1 MYVSMSI
8 LDKPI
13 GHGFRKNNNVF
24 AGRGLDHHHIPYIKI
39 RSRWAEKLN
48 AYKHILRGN
57 KCKCE
62 CRVRKDFLNINAL

>member
-24 AGRGLDHHHIPYIKI
+24 AGRGLDHHLIPYIKI

-57 KCKCE
+57 K
-62 CRVRKDFLNINAL
+62 